1 MWKYK
6 MIIINS
12 LLKKVI
18 ISFVVLSVI
27 TNIIRLKLKKE
38 IDDLNEKIKKF
49 VSYICDNKINNNLFI
64 TNVPKLIIK

>member
-1 MWKYK
+1 MQKYK

-27 TNIIRLKLKKE
+27 INIIRLKPKK
-38 IDDLNEKIKKF
+38 
-49 VSYICDNKINNNLFI
+49 
-64 TNVPKLIIK
+64 KLMI